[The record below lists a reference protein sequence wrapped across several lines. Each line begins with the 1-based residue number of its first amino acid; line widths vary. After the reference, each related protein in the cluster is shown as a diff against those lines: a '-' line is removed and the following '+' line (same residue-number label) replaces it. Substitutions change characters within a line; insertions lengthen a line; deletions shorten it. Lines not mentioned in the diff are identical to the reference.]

1 MKVETNCPNCRK
13 SFRVDET
20 VIGRKVF
27 FCWECRRVDLFHK
40 PACGVVAML
49 HLFLCLSLCADEP
62 AAKPA
67 DPIPKNILE
76 YFQRADT
83 AREAITKIH
92 QTRISDL
99 EILIRG
105 ESRVN
110 RKANLRR
117 ELNQVENSFDELK
130 RSKVFAYM
138 PNEPAVGDIGV
149 FAVARVRAVM
159 DEHSVLAFV
168 GEEKPTIIY
177 GGGGPVLFTGIAT
190 KSIKANSWMN
200 SVETWRVTA
209 KSTEDKVVLR
219 WLGSDDNEQSF
230 RNAKKLFYVV
240 EPVKKGEIEK
250 HRAQY
255 EAEKKQKKDVPAAP
269 AGEDKPKGPPI

>member
-1 MKVETNCPNCRK
+1 
-13 SFRVDET
+13 
-20 VIGRKVF
+20 
-27 FCWECRRVDLFHK
+27 
-40 PACGVVAML
+40 ML

-83 AREAITKIH
+83 ARENITKIH
-92 QTRISDL
+92 QTKISDL

-105 ESRVN
+105 ESRVD
-110 RKANLRR
+110 RKAKLRR
-117 ELNQVENSFDELK
+117 ELNQVENTFGELK

-138 PNEPAVGDIGV
+138 PKEPAVDDIGV
-149 FAVARVRAVM
+149 FAVARVQAVM
-159 DEHSVLAFV
+159 DEHSVLAYV
-168 GEEKPTIIY
+168 GEEKQTVIY
-177 GGGGPVLFTGIAT
+177 GGGEPVLVTGIAT
-190 KSIKANSWMN
+190 KSIKANTWIN

-209 KSTEDKVVLR
+209 KSTEDKAVLR
-219 WLGSDDNEQSF
+219 WLGGDDNEQSF
-230 RNAKKLFYVV
+230 RQAKKRFYIV

-255 EAEKKQKKDVPAAP
+255 EAEKKQKKDAPGAP
-269 AGEDKPKGPPI
+269 AGEDKPKVPPN